1 MKRFINILSIACLS
15 AILFAGCIKEESL
28 SKSDLSLQVNM
39 TRGGA
44 DSEQQGDQIE
54 EAMVWAFIKKNGSV
68 ISDVPAAGWRHAKF
82 ADTYT
87 SVSVHVDL
95 PMCGNDGADY
105 VVIAVVNPAKFGA
118 ITNLDGSSLTLD
130 EGTTYSELINA
141 RFANV
146 QGGATPIFGS
156 VAEGTPGAPA
166 LMPISHWG
174 EVSVTKGDLHTAA
187 MHKIVNM
194 TVFRAV
200 AKTQFLIAKTSAFDL
215 KVTGLKLHS
224 GKMPQDGLVL
234 SSLNREQL
242 LAPEATPQWFDVN
255 TPTYASAT
263 SAHTFTIADGG
274 KAVDK
279 ILAAATENVVD
290 YTLAGACT
298 VAETSEACTFVDNAK
313 STPAGNGYYYEIK
326 YQVGAGAEQTR
337 YVALPAI
344 ARNHDYQVRALVNGE
359 GGIEVSYTVK
369 DWEDVSWDL
378 TGSFTP
384 AINTNLLAAPDVN
397 SAATVAPKV
406 RYDATNPTPFKGY
419 LRMSA
424 PIGAKWMPVLF
435 SSEKDEYRVEVFKVK
450 SNNPVVVET
459 TPVFSDAAAATMTPV
474 EVSDANKDTFYEVRV
489 TPLKQ
494 NPSDSKFKLAISHNS
509 LWHTD
514 YKLLLINMGAT
525 STSTYWPDSGNNHT
539 YIEITQ
545 E

>member
-1 MKRFINILSIACLS
+1 MRRFIYIISIVCL
-15 AILFAGCIKEESL
+15 AMMFASCVKEESHSMTDVSLMVNL
-28 SKSDLSLQVNM
+28 SRAGS
-39 TRGGA
+39 T
-44 DSEQQGDQIE
+44 SEQQGDQIE
-54 EAMVWAFIKKNGSV
+54 EAMVWAFQINGAQ
-68 ISDVPAAGWRHAKF
+68 ISDNAAGWRRATF
-82 ADTYT
+82 SNTYT
-87 SVSVHVDL
+87 NVSVHVDL
-95 PMCGNDGADY
+95 PMCGNGGADY
-105 VVIAVVNPAKFGA
+105 LLVAVVNPAKFGA
-118 ITNLDGSSLTLD
+118 ITNPDGTPLTLD
-130 EGTTYSELINA
+130 GATTYPQLINA

-146 QGGATPIFGS
+146 AGGSTPILGS
-156 VAEGTPGAPA
+156 VAEGTPGEPA
-166 LMPISHWG
+166 LMPISHW
-174 EVSVTKGDLHTAA
+174 ENVSVTSADLHSATP
-187 MHKIVNM
+187 HKLVDM
-194 TVFRAV
+194 SVFRAV

-215 KVTGLKLHS
+215 KVTALTLHS
-224 GKMPQDGLVL
+224 GKMPQNGLLL
-234 SSLNREQL
+234 SSLSKEQL
-242 LAPEATPQWFDVN
+242 LTENTSPAWFNNN

-263 SAHTFTIADGG
+263 SAHAFAIADGG

-279 ILAAATENVVD
+279 ILAAATVNVVD

-313 STPAGNGYYYEIK
+313 SAPAGNGYYYEIK

-397 SAATVAPKV
+397 STATVAPKV

-424 PIGAKWMPVLF
+424 PIGAKWVPVLF

>member
-1 MKRFINILSIACLS
+1 MTDVSLMVNLSR
-15 AILFAGCIKEESL
+15 AGS
-28 SKSDLSLQVNM
+28 
-39 TRGGA
+39 T
-44 DSEQQGDQIE
+44 SEQQGDQIE
-54 EAMVWAFIKKNGSV
+54 EAMVWAFQINGTQ
-68 ISDVPAAGWRHAKF
+68 ISDNAAGWRRATF
-82 ADTYT
+82 SNTYT
-87 SVSVHVDL
+87 NVSVHVDL
-95 PMCGNDGADY
+95 PMCGNGGADY
-105 VVIAVVNPAKFGA
+105 LLVAVVNPAKFGA
-118 ITNLDGSSLTLD
+118 ITNPDGTPLTLD
-130 EGTTYSELINA
+130 GATTYPQLINA

-146 QGGATPIFGS
+146 AGGSTPILGS
-156 VAEGTPGAPA
+156 VAEGTPGEPA
-166 LMPISHWG
+166 LMPISHW
-174 EVSVTKGDLHTAA
+174 ENVSVTSADLHSATP
-187 MHKIVNM
+187 HKLVDM
-194 TVFRAV
+194 SVFRAV

-215 KVTGLKLHS
+215 KVTALTLHS
-224 GKMPQDGLVL
+224 GKMPQNGLLL
-234 SSLNREQL
+234 SSLSKEQL
-242 LAPEATPQWFDVN
+242 LTENTSPAWFNNN

-263 SAHTFTIADGG
+263 SAHAFAIADGG

-279 ILAAATENVVD
+279 ILAAATVNVVD

-313 STPAGNGYYYEIK
+313 SAPAGNGYYYEIK

-435 SSEKDEYRVEVFKVK
+435 SSEKDEYRVEVFKVT
-450 SNNPVVVET
+450 STNPVVVET

>member
-1 MKRFINILSIACLS
+1 MRRFIYIISIVCL
-15 AILFAGCIKEESL
+15 AMMFASCVKEESHSMTDVSLMVNL
-28 SKSDLSLQVNM
+28 SRAGS
-39 TRGGA
+39 T
-44 DSEQQGDQIE
+44 SEQQGDQIE
-54 EAMVWAFIKKNGSV
+54 EAMVWAFQINGTQ
-68 ISDVPAAGWRHAKF
+68 ISDNAAGWRRATF
-82 ADTYT
+82 SNTYT
-87 SVSVHVDL
+87 NVSIHVDL
-95 PMCGNDGADY
+95 PMCGNGGADY
-105 VVIAVVNPAKFGA
+105 LLVAVVNPAKFGA
-118 ITNLDGSSLTLD
+118 ITNPDGTPLTLD
-130 EGTTYSELINA
+130 GATTYPQLINA

-146 QGGATPIFGS
+146 AGGSTPILGS
-156 VAEGTPGAPA
+156 VAEGTPGEPA
-166 LMPISHWG
+166 LMPISHW
-174 EVSVTKGDLHTAA
+174 ENVSVTSADLHSATP
-187 MHKIVNM
+187 HKLVDM
-194 TVFRAV
+194 SVFRAV

-215 KVTGLKLHS
+215 KVTALTLHS
-224 GKMPQDGLVL
+224 GKMPQNGLLL
-234 SSLNREQL
+234 SSLSKEQL
-242 LAPEATPQWFDVN
+242 LTENTSPAWFNNN

-279 ILAAATENVVD
+279 ILAAATVNVVD

-298 VAETSEACTFVDNAK
+298 VAETSEACTFVNNAK
-313 STPAGNGYYYEIK
+313 SAPAGNGYYYEIK

-378 TGSFTP
+378 TDSFTP

-424 PIGAKWMPVLF
+424 PIGATWKPVLF
-435 SSEKDEYRVEVFKVK
+435 SSEKDEYRVEVFKVT
-450 SNNPVVVET
+450 STNPVVVET

-494 NPSDSKFKLAISHNS
+494 NPTDSKFKLAISHNS

>member
-1 MKRFINILSIACLS
+1 MRRFIYIISIVCL
-15 AILFAGCIKEESL
+15 AMMFASCVKEESHSMTDVSLMVNL
-28 SKSDLSLQVNM
+28 SRAGS
-39 TRGGA
+39 T
-44 DSEQQGDQIE
+44 SEQQGDQIE
-54 EAMVWAFIKKNGSV
+54 EAMVWAFQINGAQ
-68 ISDVPAAGWRHAKF
+68 ISDNAAGWRRATF
-82 ADTYT
+82 SNTYT
-87 SVSVHVDL
+87 NVSVHVDL
-95 PMCGNDGADY
+95 PMCGNGGADY
-105 VVIAVVNPAKFGA
+105 LLVAVVNPAKFGA
-118 ITNLDGSSLTLD
+118 ITNPDGTPLTLD
-130 EGTTYSELINA
+130 GATTYPQLINA

-146 QGGATPIFGS
+146 AGGSTPILGS
-156 VAEGTPGAPA
+156 VAEGTPGEPA
-166 LMPISHWG
+166 LMPISHW
-174 EVSVTKGDLHTAA
+174 ENVSVTSADLHSATP
-187 MHKIVNM
+187 HKLVDM
-194 TVFRAV
+194 SVFRAV

-215 KVTGLKLHS
+215 KVTALTLHS
-224 GKMPQDGLVL
+224 GKMPQNGLLL
-234 SSLNREQL
+234 SSLSKEQL
-242 LAPEATPQWFDVN
+242 LTENTSPAWFNNN

-263 SAHTFTIADGG
+263 SAHAFAIADGG

-279 ILAAATENVVD
+279 ILAAATVNVVD

-313 STPAGNGYYYEIK
+313 SAPAGNGYYYEIK

-378 TGSFTP
+378 TDSFTP

-397 SAATVAPKV
+397 STATVAPKV

-424 PIGAKWMPVLF
+424 PIGAKWVPVLF

>member
-1 MKRFINILSIACLS
+1 MRRFIYIISIVCL
-15 AILFAGCIKEESL
+15 AMMFASCVKEESHSMTDVSLMVNL
-28 SKSDLSLQVNM
+28 SRAGS
-39 TRGGA
+39 T
-44 DSEQQGDQIE
+44 SEQQGDQIE
-54 EAMVWAFIKKNGSV
+54 EAMVWAFQINGAQ
-68 ISDVPAAGWRHAKF
+68 ISDNAAGWRRATF
-82 ADTYT
+82 SNTYT
-87 SVSVHVDL
+87 NVSVHVDL
-95 PMCGNDGADY
+95 PQCGDGGADY
-105 VVIAVVNPAKFGA
+105 LLVAVVNPAKFGA
-118 ITNLDGSSLTLD
+118 ITNPDGTPLTLD
-130 EGTTYSELINA
+130 GATTYPQLINA

-146 QGGATPIFGS
+146 AGGSTPILGS
-156 VAEGTPGAPA
+156 VAEGTPGEPA
-166 LMPISHWG
+166 LMPISHW
-174 EVSVTKGDLHTAA
+174 ENVSVTSADLHSATP
-187 MHKIVNM
+187 HKLVDM
-194 TVFRAV
+194 SVFRAV

-215 KVTGLKLHS
+215 KVTALTLHS
-224 GKMPQDGLVL
+224 GKMPQNGLLL
-234 SSLNREQL
+234 SSLSKEQL
-242 LAPEATPQWFDVN
+242 LTVNTSPAWFNNN

-263 SAHTFTIADGG
+263 SAHAFAIADGG

-279 ILAAATENVVD
+279 ILAAATQNVVD

-313 STPAGNGYYYEIK
+313 SAPAGNGYYYEIK

-397 SAATVAPKV
+397 STATVAPKV

-424 PIGAKWMPVLF
+424 PIDATWKPVLF
-435 SSEKDEYRVEVFKVK
+435 SAENDEYRIEVFKVTSK
-450 SNNPVVVET
+450 NPVTVEA
-459 TPVFSDAAAATMTPV
+459 TPVYSDAAQSTMTPITV
-474 EVSDANKDTFYEVRV
+474 AAENKDTFYEVRV

-494 NPSDSKFKLAISHNS
+494 NPTDSKFKLAISHNS